1 VCIATKYLLE
11 KTEQDMSIRD
21 GIFTT
26 VAVTLSGV
34 ALAGLLCTDAY
45 SRAAG
50 AEARGVRALSMQ
62 MQMQMS
68 CVGDCAVVD
77 ERIVELELGQ
87 VPR

>member
-1 VCIATKYLLE
+1 VHRNKVLFE

-62 MQMQMS
+62 MQMS

>member
-1 VCIATKYLLE
+1 
-11 KTEQDMSIRD
+11 MRIRD

-50 AEARGVRALSMQ
+50 AEARGLRALSLE
-62 MQMQMS
+62 MQMS
-68 CVGDCAVVD
+68 CVGDCAEVD
-77 ERIVELELGQ
+77 ERIVRLQEQGAA
-87 VPR
+87 R

>member
-1 VCIATKYLLE
+1 
-11 KTEQDMSIRD
+11 MSIRD

-62 MQMQMS
+62 MS
-68 CVGDCAVVD
+68 CVGDCAAVD